1 MRTLIKRV
9 ENFNSAETEWG
20 VRIKE
25 NVRDKILEISSPNF
39 RIGLTLSSLNL
50 TLRVRRPD
58 HDHDDFYTIRLDLP
72 DTGLVEFGD
81 KGRLELPE
89 ELVHRFLDLVLRT
102 SEYEKK
108 LIKLD

>member
-1 MRTLIKRV
+1 MKTLIKRV

-25 NVRDKILEISSPNF
+25 NVRDKILEISSSNF
-39 RIGLTLSSLNL
+39 RIELTLSSLNL
-50 TLRVRRPD
+50 TLRVRRP
-58 HDHDDFYTIRLDLP
+58 DHDDFYTIRLDLP

-89 ELVHRFLDLVLRT
+89 ELVHRFLNLVLRT